1 MWINESNIVKWCK
14 RSCLQ
19 WKFRGAAAVVPVRRG
34 YVRSQLVLPHRNEFG
49 KTLERLALVISWAL
63 RFRMATTMCGDTCK
77 AGSYQPRS
85 ASFEST
91 WPPTKL
97 LWLGGCV
104 TTCGG
109 TPQNTGGGATTSR
122 MSTSI
127 DVRWRKY
134 TTSTEGQ
141 DLNQRILNN
150 HLQYVYCTYFYVTI
164 CLSGLVLP
172 LLVPFC
178 FILNIIATSECTDRF
193 QIFNVFGI

>member
-1 MWINESNIVKWCK
+1 MEIQRCCSGGTRTK
-14 RSCLQ
+14 RICSKPACSATSQ
-19 WKFRGAAAVVPVRRG
+19 RVWKDIRKTCPGHLMSPEVQNGHNDVRR
-34 YVRSQLVLPHRNEFG
+34 YLQ
-49 KTLERLALVISWAL
+49 SWKL
-63 RFRMATTMCGDTCK
+63 SATECFIRK
-77 AGSYQPRS
+77 HV
-85 ASFEST
+85 ASN
-91 WPPTKL
+91 KL

-193 QIFNVFGI
+193 QFFNVFGI